1 MKGVRKNRHEEIV
14 LDFVFVFSFL
24 SFIVSALAV
33 FVDISFALPAIV
45 SFSVWLIMT
54 LASLKKKKA
63 NVRTLLKEGK
73 LFSSG
78 RLPLNSKLRKIYIL
92 ILLVSLM
99 LFFGMLMVVK
109 EYYIL
114 LAFSIWLF
122 IGYLTTEEIGEAE
135 NSKEEGEARM
145 R

>member
-1 MKGVRKNRHEEIV
+1 MKGVRKNTHEEIV

-24 SFIVSALAV
+24 SFIVSTLAV

-45 SFSVWLIMT
+45 SLTVWLIMT

-63 NVRTLLKEGK
+63 NVRTLLREGK

-78 RLPLNSKLRKIYIL
+78 RLPLNSKLRKIYVL

-99 LFFGMLMVVK
+99 LFFGMLMVAK

-135 NSKEEGEARM
+135 NSKEEGKARM